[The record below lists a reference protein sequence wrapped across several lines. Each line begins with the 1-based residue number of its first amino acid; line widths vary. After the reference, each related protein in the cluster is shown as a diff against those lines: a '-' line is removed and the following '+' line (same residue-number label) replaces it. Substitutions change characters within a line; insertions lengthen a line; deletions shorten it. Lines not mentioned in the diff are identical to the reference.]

1 MALYLCSFKN
11 ITRSEGRSAVAAA
24 AYRAGEKVTNR
35 WDGVTHDYT
44 KKQGVVHTEILL
56 PPEAP
61 AEYLFRDKLWNAV
74 EAAEK
79 STNARLCRECL
90 LALPT
95 ELNRE
100 QQIALVRDFV
110 EQNFVALGMC
120 ADVAIH
126 DPQGRESENPHA
138 HILLTVR
145 PINFCSPY
153 ALSTNAASGSRS
165 LRWSTAAS
173 AAPRSAASPPPNFG
187 TPPMRAGKRNT
198 NTRPAEEKSGSRCR
212 RRKRRA

>member
-61 AEYLFRDKLWNAV
+61 AEYLFRAKLWNAV

-100 QQIALVRDFV
+100 QQVQLVRDFV

-145 PINFCSPY
+145 PINE
-153 ALSTNAASGSRS
+153 R
-165 LRWSTAAS
+165 
-173 AAPRSAASPPPNFG
+173 
-187 TPPMRAGKRNT
+187 GKWE
-198 NTRPAEEKSGSRCR
+198 PKSQVEYRC
-212 RRKRRA
+212 